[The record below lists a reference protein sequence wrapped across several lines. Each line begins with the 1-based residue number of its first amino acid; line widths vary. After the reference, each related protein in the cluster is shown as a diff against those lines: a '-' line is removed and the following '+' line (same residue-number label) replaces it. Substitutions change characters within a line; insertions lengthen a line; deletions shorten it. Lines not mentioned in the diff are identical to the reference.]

1 MDERCATD
9 AFFSVSISARTSLRA
24 TREISAL
31 RIEAIFGMSALCR
44 FLVSWQF
51 GQNDHFERLL
61 SHEPFHSK
69 TIRELLK
76 KEVVT
81 DGLGTPSRNEF
92 VKECPAFLQPISLRP
107 RSLRRSIPYAFVKLA
122 S

>member
-51 GQNDHFERLL
+51 CQNGHFEHLL
-61 SHEPFHSK
+61 RHGPSRSK

-76 KEVVT
+76 NEVVS
-81 DGLGTPSRNEF
+81 DSLGTPPRNEF
-92 VKECPAFLQPISLRP
+92 VEECPDCLSTDFLAAAIASPINPVGVRQ
-107 RSLRRSIPYAFVKLA
+107 VG
-122 S
+122 